1 MKSCDIVIVGA
12 GISGLTAA
20 YYLKQAGHRVKILE
34 ANKTPGGR
42 MITIHWQGF
51 QIDPGASFL
60 TSRDQFIFK
69 LIDELGIQDQVASF
83 RKEAVGFRVEIMRN
97 NQQHNVNFMSL
108 VSYLQWSGVSF
119 GARLSLVKLLP
130 HLWMYRNVDPYHPE
144 FVQGEDNASM
154 EEFFKKRVS
163 QEMFDYWVQPTMD
176 VMCSYLPGDFSEKML
191 LLTYVN
197 YLSTKTISFKTGI
210 GFLTQLLADQLDV
223 EYEAPVTRIEYVQ
236 GRQGAQVH
244 YRAAGGEQRLDADF
258 VVVSVPGDNVLGLF
272 ENPEPAWKTFF
283 PNVHYTKS
291 AKLFMQL
298 EGENPALDRGGCF
311 FPRNEPW
318 KVAVLGWERQ
328 PDGRIRGMG
337 ALKADYYRPELSDE
351 EFKDMIIKEAIRFEP
366 AFEGHIKDTLV
377 FRWNHKVPTFRP
389 GYVNA
394 LKVFKEAPQE
404 NPVYFCGDYLIM
416 GSAGSAMASGLQC
429 VERIAKSVNQG
440 ERNNGKV

>member
-258 VVVSVPGDNVLGLF
+258 VVVSVPGDNVLGG
-272 ENPEPAWKTFF
+272 ETVYAARRGEPCTR
-283 PNVHYTKS
+283 S
-291 AKLFMQL
+291 
-298 EGENPALDRGGCF
+298 R
-311 FPRNEPW
+311 R
-318 KVAVLGWERQ
+318 VLL
-328 PDGRIRGMG
+328 P
-337 ALKADYYRPELSDE
+337 K
-351 EFKDMIIKEAIRFEP
+351 K
-366 AFEGHIKDTLV
+366 
-377 FRWNHKVPTFRP
+377 
-389 GYVNA
+389 
-394 LKVFKEAPQE
+394 
-404 NPVYFCGDYLIM
+404 
-416 GSAGSAMASGLQC
+416 
-429 VERIAKSVNQG
+429 
-440 ERNNGKV
+440 